1 MPASVDVD
9 CQQSAR
15 DPAQPSYIFRGHTAQ
30 VHSVE
35 LLRCNTCLLTGDAD
49 GWVVCWKL
57 DTKRPLAV
65 WKAHNAAI
73 LATAEWG
80 PEKVITHG
88 RDNTL
93 RIWQLRG
100 GCAAYSTVLP
110 ADGADTHRPKPW
122 LLHTLPVNTL
132 NFCAFTMC
140 YQRSDAASSITASN
154 ETIYVAVP
162 GRDDKKAEV
171 YQFPEEKLICAV
183 PRINTSETG
192 MVMAVKLVHHRPSN
206 NILVIAGYEGGFTAV
221 HRIPRNRTG
230 VRDAVLSV
238 AQTIYLS
245 QPHTQPVLSI
255 DALPDGSTYFSSSA
269 DAIIAA
275 HRIPHLPHD
284 DVEFASPENSVSAA
298 NNLDQNMKANINE
311 LTEDDRTANSSGA
324 VPGAA
329 AISPKSSEP
338 VDSDTEPAEPLSF
351 PKTRRPTNPKSPS
364 DISKPVG
371 RSSGLSA
378 LLASAPPQQNL
389 AAIPRSPPPVT
400 IQPPHKIASTKHAGQ
415 QSLRVRSDGRLL
427 VTGGWD
433 SRVRV
438 YSTKTL
444 KEVAVLKWHKE
455 GVYAVD
461 FGVVLGQEDVEK
473 SVEEQKALEEG
484 AEVVRR
490 ETGLAKLQRHR
501 EEAVQMKHWVAA
513 GAKDGRVSLWEV
525 F

>member
-1 MPASVDVD
+1 MSAP
-9 CQQSAR
+9 QFAR
-15 DPAQPSYIFRGHTAQ
+15 DAAHPSYILRGHTAQ
-30 VHSVE
+30 IHSVE
-35 LLRCNTCLLTGDAD
+35 LLRRNTCLLTGDAD
-49 GWVVCWKL
+49 GWLVYWTL

-80 PEKVITHG
+80 PDKVITHG

-100 GCAAYSTVLP
+100 AHESYSTLLP
-110 ADGADTHRPKPW
+110 ADGAGPHRPKPW

-140 YQRSDAASSITASN
+140 YQRRGVASSDSASD
-154 ETIYVAVP
+154 EPIYVAVP
-162 GRDDKKAEV
+162 GRDDKKADV

-183 PRINTSETG
+183 PRVNTSETG
-192 MVMAVKLVHHRPSN
+192 MVMAVKLVHHQLFDSV
-206 NILVIAGYEGGFTAV
+206 LVIAGYEGGFTAV

-238 AQTIYLS
+238 ARTIYLS

-275 HRIPHLPHD
+275 HRIPELPHD
-284 DVEFASPENSVSAA
+284 DVEFASPENSISTA
-298 NNLDQNMKANINE
+298 NNSNQNTKATINE
-311 LTEDDRTANSSGA
+311 PTEDDRTVNSSAA
-324 VPGAA
+324 VPDAA
-329 AISPKSSEP
+329 ATPPTSSELA
-338 VDSDTEPAEPLSF
+338 DSDTEPAEPLSF
-351 PKTRRPTNPKSPS
+351 PKKRQPTNPRPPS
-364 DISKPVG
+364 VNPKPVTKPVT
-371 RSSGLSA
+371 RPSGLST
-378 LLASAPPQQNL
+378 LLASTPPQQNL
-389 AAIPRSPPPVT
+389 AAIPRPPPPVT
-400 IQPPHKIASTKHAGQ
+400 IQPAHKIASTKHAGQ

-461 FGVVLGQEDVEK
+461 FGVVLGQADVGK
-473 SVEEQKALEEG
+473 SAEEQKALDEG
-484 AEVVRR
+484 AEVARR
-490 ETGLAKLQRHR
+490 ATGLAKLQRQR